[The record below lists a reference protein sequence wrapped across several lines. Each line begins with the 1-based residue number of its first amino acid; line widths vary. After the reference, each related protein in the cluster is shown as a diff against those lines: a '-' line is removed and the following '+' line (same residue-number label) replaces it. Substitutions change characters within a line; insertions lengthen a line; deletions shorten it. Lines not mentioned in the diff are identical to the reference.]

1 MQLLI
6 CPLSL
11 FGFLTC
17 LVAKCCDILEE
28 GTASIFR
35 VSVLVQL
42 GGLVITVE
50 DVLVL

>member
-6 CPLSL
+6 CLLS

-17 LVAKCCDILEE
+17 VVVKCSDILVEF
-28 GTASIFR
+28 TASIFR
-35 VSVLVQL
+35 VTVLVQL
-42 GGLVITVE
+42 CGLVITVE

>member
-6 CPLSL
+6 CPLSS
-11 FGFLTC
+11 FGFLIRI
-17 LVAKCCDILEE
+17 VVKCFDILEE
-28 GTASIFR
+28 GTATVFR
-35 VSVLVQL
+35 VTVLVQL